1 MIASK
6 CYVWYCYHY
15 GLIIILF
22 PSYLFRLPNLSTS
35 FMFVPRLRRPRAHS
49 NDASAKPPP
58 TPRYLERLNYAKPMA
73 GLSALMVML
82 LLPYP
87 ALAAEALADPSAS
100 SILLLIFF
108 VLIAIGISFICS
120 LAEAAL
126 LSMTP
131 SYIADIQETN
141 PKKANML
148 KRLKVD
154 NIDQSLA
161 AILTLNT
168 VAHTLGSI
176 GAGAQATIVF
186 GSAWF
191 GLFSAIMTLAILFL
205 SEIMP
210 KTLGTI
216 YWRQLGGMVAY
227 FVRGII
233 LLLYPLIWVSEK
245 LTKLLVRGKEPQA
258 FSRRE
263 FAALASIGEE
273 SGQIDPLESRIIRN
287 LLAFGA
293 IKVEDI
299 MTPRSVILAFEEN
312 KTVAELLVDRPKL
325 TFSRLPIYDG
335 DLDNITGFVLKTD
348 MLLAKVNHAMH
359 KPLTQFK
366 RDITFVF
373 SKMKLF
379 DLLELMLKNRIHI
392 AVTVGEYGEVKGLV
406 TLEDVFETLL
416 GLEIVD
422 EIDRVED
429 MQALARQMMDRRVER
444 LGMKLSDDELS
455 EDSNAD
461 TKTERFRQ
469 SDRS

>member
-1 MIASK
+1 MSPTFS
-6 CYVWYCYHY
+6 VT
-15 GLIIILF
+15 
-22 PSYLFRLPNLSTS
+22 SRLYRS
-35 FMFVPRLRRPRAHS
+35 RACRKQ
-49 NDASAKPPP
+49 ASAEPPP
-58 TPRYLERLNYAKPMA
+58 ITDLVFYKLMTPFRVSTFSFLL
-73 GLSALMVML
+73 L
-82 LLPYP
+82 LLPHSV
-87 ALAAEALADPSAS
+87 LAASSAVTTEVAAQATTS
-100 SILLLIFF
+100 NILLLVLF
-108 VLIAIGISFICS
+108 VVMAIGLSFICS
-120 LAEAAL
+120 LAESAL
-126 LSMTP
+126 LTMTP
-131 SYIADIQETN
+131 SYIADVQERN
-141 PKKANML
+141 PAKAIML
-148 KRLKVD
+148 KRLKID

-168 VAHTLGSI
+168 VAHTVGSI

-191 GLFSAIMTLAILFL
+191 GVFSAFMTLAILFI
-205 SEIMP
+205 SEIIP
-210 KTLGTI
+210 KTLGTV
-216 YWRQLGGMVAY
+216 YWRQLSGMVAY

-233 LLLYPLIWVSEK
+233 VLLYPLIWISERI
-245 LTKLLVRGKEPQA
+245 TKLLVSGKETDV

-273 SGQIDPLESRIIRN
+273 AGQIDPLESRIIRN

-299 MTPRSVILAFEEN
+299 MTPRSVMLAFEQN
-312 KTVAELLVDRPKL
+312 NTVTELLADRPKL

-348 MLLAKVNHAMH
+348 ILLAKVNHAMH
-359 KPLTQFK
+359 RPLTQFQ
-366 RDITFVF
+366 REITFVF

-392 AVTVGEYGEVKGLV
+392 AITVGEYGEVKGLV

-444 LGMKLSDDELS
+444 LGMKLNDDGYAV
-455 EDSNAD
+455 DSAAGDNNHND
-461 TKTERFRQ
+461 KHKN
-469 SDRS
+469 

>member
-1 MIASK
+1 M
-6 CYVWYCYHY
+6 
-15 GLIIILF
+15 
-22 PSYLFRLPNLSTS
+22 ST
-35 FMFVPRLRRPRAHS
+35 PRLYRPRAYRKA
-49 NDASAKPPP
+49 ASAKPPP
-58 TPRYLERLNYAKPMA
+58 TVPHHKRFGTVLAPNSRLAMLMA
-73 GLSALMVML
+73 LSLV

-87 ALAAEALADPSAS
+87 ALAASAMAEPTALSVV
-100 SILLLIFF
+100 LLIFF
-108 VLIAIGISFICS
+108 VLLAIGVSFVCS
-120 LAEAAL
+120 LAESVL

-131 SYIADIQETN
+131 SFIADVEESN
-141 PKKANML
+141 PKKASML
-148 KRLKVD
+148 RGLKID

-205 SEIMP
+205 SEIIP
-210 KTLGTI
+210 KTLGTV
-216 YWRQLGGMVAY
+216 YWRQLSGMVAY

-233 LLLYPLIWVSEK
+233 MLLYPLIWISER
-245 LTKLLVRGKEPQA
+245 LTKLLVRGKKTQT

-299 MTPRSVILAFEEN
+299 MTPRSVMLAFEQT
-312 KTVAELLVDRPKL
+312 KTVAEVLADRPKL

-359 KPLTQFK
+359 KPLIQFQ
-366 RDITFVF
+366 REITFVF

-379 DLLELMLKNRIHI
+379 DLLELMLKNRLHI
-392 AVTVGEYGEVKGLV
+392 TITVGEYGEVKGVV

-416 GLEIVD
+416 GLEIID

-444 LGMKLSDDELS
+444 LGMKLSDDEQDDNS
-455 EDSNAD
+455 KANM
-461 TKTERFRQ
+461 Q
-469 SDRS
+469 

>member
-1 MIASK
+1 
-6 CYVWYCYHY
+6 
-15 GLIIILF
+15 
-22 PSYLFRLPNLSTS
+22 
-35 FMFVPRLRRPRAHS
+35 MFVPRLCRPRAHRK
-49 NDASAKPPP
+49 DASAEPPP
-58 TPRYLERLNYAKPMA
+58 RMTTSSRFGYTSFSA
-73 GLSALMVML
+73 LSALAIFML
-82 LLPYP
+82 PQAVWAAGAVSTSSEAAAP
-87 ALAAEALADPSAS
+87 TALSVS
-100 SILLLIFF
+100 LLIFF
-108 VLIAIGISFICS
+108 VLLAIGVSFVCS
-120 LAEAAL
+120 LAESVL

-131 SYIADIQETN
+131 SFIADVQETS
-141 PKKANML
+141 PKKAEML
-148 KRLKVD
+148 KSLKVD

-191 GLFSAIMTLAILFL
+191 GLFSALMTLAILFL
-205 SEIMP
+205 SEIIP
-210 KTLGTI
+210 KTLGTV
-216 YWRQLGGMVAY
+216 YWRQLSGLVAY

-233 LLLYPLIWVSEK
+233 MLLYPLIWFSER
-245 LTKLLVRGKEPQA
+245 LTKLLVRGKEPQT

-299 MTPRSVILAFEEN
+299 MTPRSVMLAFEEN

-359 KPLTQFK
+359 KPLTQFQ

-392 AVTVGEYGEVKGLV
+392 AITVGEYGEVKGLV

-444 LGMKLSDDELS
+444 LGMKLSDDEQY
-455 EDSNAD
+455 EDSNNE
-461 TKTERFRQ
+461 TK
-469 SDRS
+469 S

>member
-1 MIASK
+1 
-6 CYVWYCYHY
+6 
-15 GLIIILF
+15 
-22 PSYLFRLPNLSTS
+22 
-35 FMFVPRLRRPRAHS
+35 MFVPRLCRPRAHRE
-49 NDASAKPPP
+49 DASAEPPP
-58 TPRYLERLNYAKPMA
+58 RMTTSSRFGYTFFAVLCAL
-73 GLSALMVML
+73 ALM
-82 LLPYP
+82 LPHSVWAAGAASP
-87 ALAAEALADPSAS
+87 TAVAAAPTALNVG
-100 SILLLIFF
+100 LLIFF
-108 VLIAIGISFICS
+108 VVLAIGVSFACS
-120 LAEAAL
+120 LAESVL

-131 SYIADIQETN
+131 SFIADVQETN
-141 PKKANML
+141 PKKADML
-148 KRLKVD
+148 KSLKVD

-205 SEIMP
+205 SEIIP
-210 KTLGTI
+210 KTLGTV
-216 YWRQLGGMVAY
+216 YWRQLSGMVAY

-233 LLLYPLIWVSEK
+233 MILYPLIWVSER
-245 LTKLLVRGKEPQA
+245 LTKLLVRGKEPQT

-299 MTPRSVILAFEEN
+299 MTPRSVMLAFEEN

-392 AVTVGEYGEVKGLV
+392 AITVGEYGEVKGLV

-444 LGMKLSDDELS
+444 LGMKLSDDEQY
-455 EDSNAD
+455 EDSNSEN
-461 TKTERFRQ
+461 KF
-469 SDRS
+469 

>member
-1 MIASK
+1 
-6 CYVWYCYHY
+6 
-15 GLIIILF
+15 
-22 PSYLFRLPNLSTS
+22 
-35 FMFVPRLRRPRAHS
+35 MFIPRLCRPRACRK
-49 NDASAKPPP
+49 DASAEPPP
-58 TPRYLERLNYAKPMA
+58 TMRHSPRL
-73 GLSALMVML
+73 GLGIKSLSLLTVLTTFML
-82 LLPYP
+82 PK
-87 ALAAEALADPSAS
+87 AVWAAEGLAEPTAAS
-100 SILLLIFF
+100 VLLLILF

-120 LAEAAL
+120 LAESVL

-131 SYIADIQETN
+131 SYIADIQEN
-141 PKKANML
+141 NLKKGQML
-148 KRLKVD
+148 KQLKVD

-168 VAHTLGSI
+168 AAHTLGSI

-186 GSAWF
+186 GSTWF
-191 GLFSAIMTLAILFL
+191 GVFSAIMTLAILIF
-205 SEIMP
+205 SEIIP
-210 KTLGTI
+210 KTLGTM
-216 YWRQLGGMVAY
+216 YWRRLSGLVAY
-227 FVRGII
+227 FVRTII
-233 LLLYPLIWVSEK
+233 VALYPVIWFSER
-245 LTKLLVRGKEPQA
+245 LTKLLVRGKETHV

-299 MTPRSVILAFEEN
+299 MTPRSVMLAFEEN

-392 AVTVGEYGEVKGLV
+392 AITVGEYGEVKGLV

-444 LGMKLSDDELS
+444 LGMKLSDDEQY
-455 EDSNAD
+455 EDSN
-461 TKTERFRQ
+461 TE
-469 SDRS
+469 SKL

>member
-1 MIASK
+1 MFPTF
-6 CYVWYCYHY
+6 
-15 GLIIILF
+15 LF
-22 PSYLFRLPNLSTS
+22 T
-35 FMFVPRLRRPRAHS
+35 PRLCRPRAYRKE
-49 NDASAKPPP
+49 ASAKPPP
-58 TPRYLERLNYAKPMA
+58 AMRYHARF
-73 GLSALMVML
+73 GVIGVSATL
-82 LLPYP
+82 LLAILLMMLPHP
-87 ALAAEALADPSAS
+87 ALAVETLAEPTTANVLF
-100 SILLLIFF
+100 LLLF

-126 LSMTP
+126 LTMTP
-131 SYIADIQETN
+131 SYIADVQENN

-168 VAHTLGSI
+168 MAHTLGSI

-191 GLFSAIMTLAILFL
+191 GVFSAVMTFAILIF
-205 SEIMP
+205 SEIIP
-210 KTLGTI
+210 KTLGTM
-216 YWRQLGGMVAY
+216 YWRQLSGLVTY

-233 LLLYPLIWVSEK
+233 ILLYPIIWLSER
-245 LTKLLVRGKEPQA
+245 LTKFLVRGKEA
-258 FSRRE
+258 DVFSRRE
-263 FAALASIGEE
+263 FSALASIGEE
-273 SGQIDPLESRIIRN
+273 AGHIDPLEARIIRN

-299 MTPRSVILAFEEN
+299 MTPRSVMLAFEQT
-312 KTVAELLVDRPKL
+312 KTIADVMADRPKL

-359 KPLTQFK
+359 KPLIQFQ
-366 RDITFVF
+366 REITYVF

-379 DLLELMLKNRIHI
+379 DLLDLMLKNRIHI

-406 TLEDVFETLL
+406 TLEDVLETLL

-444 LGMKLSDDELS
+444 LGMKLSDDE
-455 EDSNAD
+455 EYDNGN
-461 TKTERFRQ
+461 T
-469 SDRS
+469 

>member
-1 MIASK
+1 
-6 CYVWYCYHY
+6 
-15 GLIIILF
+15 
-22 PSYLFRLPNLSTS
+22 
-35 FMFVPRLRRPRAHS
+35 MFIPRLCRPRACRK
-49 NDASAKPPP
+49 DVSAEPPP
-58 TPRYLERLNYAKPMA
+58 TMRHNPRL
-73 GLSALMVML
+73 GLGIKSLSLLTVLTTFML
-82 LLPYP
+82 PQ
-87 ALAAEALADPSAS
+87 AVWAAEGLAEPTTTNV
-100 SILLLIFF
+100 LLLILF

-120 LAEAAL
+120 LAESVL

-131 SYIADIQETN
+131 SYIADIQENN
-141 PKKANML
+141 PKKGQML
-148 KRLKVD
+148 KQLKVD

-168 VAHTLGSI
+168 AAHTLGSI

-186 GSAWF
+186 GSTWF
-191 GLFSAIMTLAILFL
+191 GVFSAIMTLAILIF
-205 SEIMP
+205 SEIIP
-210 KTLGTI
+210 KTLGTM
-216 YWRQLGGMVAY
+216 YWRRLSGLVAY
-227 FVRGII
+227 FVRTII
-233 LLLYPLIWVSEK
+233 VALYPVIWFSER
-245 LTKLLVRGKEPQA
+245 LTKLLVRGKETHV

-299 MTPRSVILAFEEN
+299 MTPRSVMLAFEEN

-392 AVTVGEYGEVKGLV
+392 AITVGEYGEVKGLV

-444 LGMKLSDDELS
+444 LGMKLSDDEQY
-455 EDSNAD
+455 EDSN
-461 TKTERFRQ
+461 T
-469 SDRS
+469 

>member
-1 MIASK
+1 
-6 CYVWYCYHY
+6 
-15 GLIIILF
+15 
-22 PSYLFRLPNLSTS
+22 
-35 FMFVPRLRRPRAHS
+35 MFIPRLCRPRACRK
-49 NDASAKPPP
+49 DASAKPPP
-58 TPRYLERLNYAKPMA
+58 TMRNNACLRLGVKP
-73 GLSALMVML
+73 LSLLTVLTTFML
-82 LLPYP
+82 PQ
-87 ALAAEALADPSAS
+87 AVWAADGSANPSAS
-100 SILLLIFF
+100 SVLLLILF
-108 VLIAIGISFICS
+108 VLIAIGISFVCS
-120 LAEAAL
+120 LAESVL

-131 SYIADIQETN
+131 SYIADVQEHN
-141 PKKANML
+141 SKKANML
-148 KRLKVD
+148 RRLKID

-205 SEIMP
+205 SEIIP
-210 KTLGTI
+210 KTLGTV
-216 YWRQLGGMVAY
+216 YWRQLSGVVAY

-245 LTKLLVRGKEPQA
+245 LTKLLVRGKEPET

-299 MTPRSVILAFEEN
+299 MTPRSVMLAFEEN

-392 AVTVGEYGEVKGLV
+392 AITVGEYGEVKGLV

-444 LGMKLSDDELS
+444 LGMKLSDDEHY
-455 EDSNAD
+455 EDGN
-461 TKTERFRQ
+461 TE
-469 SDRS
+469 SKL

>member
-1 MIASK
+1 
-6 CYVWYCYHY
+6 
-15 GLIIILF
+15 
-22 PSYLFRLPNLSTS
+22 
-35 FMFVPRLRRPRAHS
+35 MFVPRLCRPRAHRE
-49 NDASAKPPP
+49 DASAEPPP
-58 TPRYLERLNYAKPMA
+58 RMTTSSRFGYTFFAVLCAL
-73 GLSALMVML
+73 ALM
-82 LLPYP
+82 LPHSVWAAGAASP
-87 ALAAEALADPSAS
+87 TAVAAAPTALNVG
-100 SILLLIFF
+100 LLIFF
-108 VLIAIGISFICS
+108 VVLAIGVSFACS
-120 LAEAAL
+120 LAESVL

-131 SYIADIQETN
+131 SFIADVQETN
-141 PKKANML
+141 PKKADML
-148 KRLKVD
+148 KSLKVD

-205 SEIMP
+205 SEIIP
-210 KTLGTI
+210 KTLGTV
-216 YWRQLGGMVAY
+216 YWRQLSGMVAY

-233 LLLYPLIWVSEK
+233 MILYPLIWVSER
-245 LTKLLVRGKEPQA
+245 LTKLLVRGKEPQT

-299 MTPRSVILAFEEN
+299 MTPRSVMLAFEEN

-325 TFSRLPIYDG
+325 TFSRWPIYDG

-348 MLLAKVNHAMH
+348 MLLAKVNHATH

-392 AVTVGEYGEVKGLV
+392 AITVGEYGEVKGLV

-444 LGMKLSDDELS
+444 LGMKLSDDEQY
-455 EDSNAD
+455 EDSNSEN
-461 TKTERFRQ
+461 KF
-469 SDRS
+469 

>member
-1 MIASK
+1 
-6 CYVWYCYHY
+6 
-15 GLIIILF
+15 
-22 PSYLFRLPNLSTS
+22 
-35 FMFVPRLRRPRAHS
+35 MFVPRLCRPRAHRK
-49 NDASAKPPP
+49 DASAEPPP
-58 TPRYLERLNYAKPMA
+58 RMTTSSRFGYTSF
-73 GLSALMVML
+73 SALSVLAILML
-82 LLPYP
+82 PQAVWAAGAVSTSSEAAAP
-87 ALAAEALADPSAS
+87 TALSVS
-100 SILLLIFF
+100 LLIFF
-108 VLIAIGISFICS
+108 VLLAIGVSFVCS
-120 LAEAAL
+120 LAESVL

-131 SYIADIQETN
+131 SFIADVQETS
-141 PKKANML
+141 PKKAEML
-148 KRLKVD
+148 KSLKVD

-191 GLFSAIMTLAILFL
+191 GLFSALMTLAILFL
-205 SEIMP
+205 SEIIP
-210 KTLGTI
+210 KTLGTV
-216 YWRQLGGMVAY
+216 YWRQLSGLVAY

-233 LLLYPLIWVSEK
+233 LLLYPLIWFSER
-245 LTKLLVRGKEPQA
+245 LTKLLVRGKEPQT

-299 MTPRSVILAFEEN
+299 MTPRSVMLAFEEN

-359 KPLTQFK
+359 KPLTQFQ

-392 AVTVGEYGEVKGLV
+392 AITVGEYGEVKGLV

-444 LGMKLSDDELS
+444 LGMKLSDDEQY
-455 EDSNAD
+455 EDSNSEP
-461 TKTERFRQ
+461 K
-469 SDRS
+469 S

>member
-1 MIASK
+1 MS
-6 CYVWYCYHY
+6 
-15 GLIIILF
+15 
-22 PSYLFRLPNLSTS
+22 
-35 FMFVPRLRRPRAHS
+35 VPRLYRPRACRK
-49 NDASAKPPP
+49 DASAKPPP
-58 TPRYLERLNYAKPMA
+58 TMRDKTWLNLKSFSTLSLLVTLILPHSVWAA
-73 GLSALMVML
+73 DGLAN
-82 LLPYP
+82 
-87 ALAAEALADPSAS
+87 PSTS
-100 SILLLIFF
+100 SVLLLILF
-108 VLIAIGISFICS
+108 VLVAIGISFICS

-126 LSMTP
+126 LTMTP
-131 SYIADIQETN
+131 SYIADLQETN
-141 PKKANML
+141 PKKAGML
-148 KRLKVD
+148 RRLKID

-191 GLFSAIMTLAILFL
+191 GLFSAVMTLAILFL

-210 KTLGTI
+210 KTLGTV

-273 SGQIDPLESRIIRN
+273 AGQIDPLESRIIRN

-299 MTPRSVILAFEEN
+299 MTPRSVMLSFEEN

-348 MLLAKVNHAMH
+348 MLLAKVNNAVD

-392 AVTVGEYGEVKGLV
+392 AITVGEYGEVKGLV

-429 MQALARQMMDRRVER
+429 MQALARQMMDKRVER
-444 LGMKLSDDELS
+444 LGLKLSDDEQY
-455 EDSNAD
+455 EDNGAEN
-461 TKTERFRQ
+461 KQ
-469 SDRS
+469 

>member
-1 MIASK
+1 MS
-6 CYVWYCYHY
+6 
-15 GLIIILF
+15 
-22 PSYLFRLPNLSTS
+22 
-35 FMFVPRLRRPRAHS
+35 VPRLYRPRACRK
-49 NDASAKPPP
+49 DASAEPPP
-58 TPRYLERLNYAKPMA
+58 TMWGSSRSLIRFNIKSF
-73 GLSALMVML
+73 SAF
-82 LLPYP
+82 
-87 ALAAEALADPSAS
+87 
-100 SILLLIFF
+100 ILLLTSLLPQAVFAAGEVANPTASSVLLLILF
-108 VLIAIGISFICS
+108 VLVAIGISFICS

-131 SYIADIQETN
+131 SYIADLQETN
-141 PKKANML
+141 PKKSNML

-191 GLFSAIMTLAILFL
+191 GLFSAFMTLAILFL

-216 YWRQLGGMVAY
+216 YWRQLGGLVAY
-227 FVRGII
+227 FVRGIV
-233 LLLYPLIWVSEK
+233 LLLYPLIWISEK

-299 MTPRSVILAFEEN
+299 MTPRSVMLAFEEN

-325 TFSRLPIYDG
+325 TFSRLPIYDS

-348 MLLAKVNHAMH
+348 VLLAKVNHAVH

-392 AVTVGEYGEVKGLV
+392 AITVGEYGEVKGLV

-444 LGMKLSDDELS
+444 LGMKLSDDEQY
-455 EDSNAD
+455 EDSHNEH
-461 TKTERFRQ
+461 KH
-469 SDRS
+469 

>member
-1 MIASK
+1 
-6 CYVWYCYHY
+6 
-15 GLIIILF
+15 
-22 PSYLFRLPNLSTS
+22 
-35 FMFVPRLRRPRAHS
+35 MFVPRLCRPRAHRK
-49 NDASAKPPP
+49 DASAEPPP
-58 TPRYLERLNYAKPMA
+58 RMTTSSRFGYTSFSA
-73 GLSALMVML
+73 LSALAILML
-82 LLPYP
+82 PQAVWAAGAVSTSSEAAAP
-87 ALAAEALADPSAS
+87 TALSVS
-100 SILLLIFF
+100 LLIFF
-108 VLIAIGISFICS
+108 VLLAIGVSFVCS
-120 LAEAAL
+120 LAESVL

-131 SYIADIQETN
+131 SFIADVQETS
-141 PKKANML
+141 PKKAEML
-148 KRLKVD
+148 KSLKVD

-191 GLFSAIMTLAILFL
+191 GLFSALMTLAILFL
-205 SEIMP
+205 SEIIP
-210 KTLGTI
+210 KTLGTV
-216 YWRQLGGMVAY
+216 YWRQLSGLVAY

-233 LLLYPLIWVSEK
+233 MLLYPLIWFSER
-245 LTKLLVRGKEPQA
+245 LTKLLVRGKEPQT

-299 MTPRSVILAFEEN
+299 MTPRSVMLAFEEN

-359 KPLTQFK
+359 KPLTQFQ

-392 AVTVGEYGEVKGLV
+392 AITVGEYGEVKGLV

-444 LGMKLSDDELS
+444 LGMKLSDDEQY
-455 EDSNAD
+455 EDSNNEP
-461 TKTERFRQ
+461 K
-469 SDRS
+469 S

>member
-1 MIASK
+1 
-6 CYVWYCYHY
+6 
-15 GLIIILF
+15 
-22 PSYLFRLPNLSTS
+22 
-35 FMFVPRLRRPRAHS
+35 MFVPRLCRLRAHRK
-49 NDASAKPPP
+49 DASAEPPP
-58 TPRYLERLNYAKPMA
+58 RMTTSSRFGYTSFSA
-73 GLSALMVML
+73 LSALAILML
-82 LLPYP
+82 PQAVWAAGAVSTSSEAAAP
-87 ALAAEALADPSAS
+87 TALSVS
-100 SILLLIFF
+100 LLIFF
-108 VLIAIGISFICS
+108 VLLAIGVSFVCS
-120 LAEAAL
+120 LAESVL

-131 SYIADIQETN
+131 SFIADVQETS
-141 PKKANML
+141 PKKAEML
-148 KRLKVD
+148 KSLKVD

-191 GLFSAIMTLAILFL
+191 GLFSALMTLAILFL
-205 SEIMP
+205 SEIIP
-210 KTLGTI
+210 KTLGTV
-216 YWRQLGGMVAY
+216 YWRQLSGLVAY

-233 LLLYPLIWVSEK
+233 LLLYPLIWFSER
-245 LTKLLVRGKEPQA
+245 LTKLLVRGKEPQT

-299 MTPRSVILAFEEN
+299 MTPRSVMLAFEEN

-359 KPLTQFK
+359 KPLTQFQ

-392 AVTVGEYGEVKGLV
+392 AITVGEYGEVKGLV

-444 LGMKLSDDELS
+444 LGMKLSDDEQY
-455 EDSNAD
+455 EDSNNEP
-461 TKTERFRQ
+461 K
-469 SDRS
+469 S

>member
-1 MIASK
+1 
-6 CYVWYCYHY
+6 
-15 GLIIILF
+15 
-22 PSYLFRLPNLSTS
+22 
-35 FMFVPRLRRPRAHS
+35 MFTPRLCRPRAYRKE
-49 NDASAKPPP
+49 ASAKPPP
-58 TPRYLERLNYAKPMA
+58 TTRYQGRFGAI
-73 GLSALMVML
+73 GALATLLLAML
-82 LLPYP
+82 VTMLPYP
-87 ALAAEALADPSAS
+87 AMAAETLAEPTTANV
-100 SILLLIFF
+100 LFLMLF

-126 LSMTP
+126 LTMTP
-131 SYIADIQETN
+131 SYIADVQESN
-141 PKKANML
+141 PKKADML
-148 KRLKVD
+148 RRLKVD

-168 VAHTLGSI
+168 MAHTLGSI

-191 GLFSAIMTLAILFL
+191 GVFSAIMTFAILIF
-205 SEIMP
+205 SEIIP
-210 KTLGTI
+210 KTLGTM
-216 YWRQLGGMVAY
+216 YWRQLSGLVTY

-233 LLLYPLIWVSEK
+233 VILYPIIWLSER
-245 LTKLLVRGKEPQA
+245 LTRFLVRGKEA
-258 FSRRE
+258 NVFSRRE
-263 FAALASIGEE
+263 FSALASIGEE
-273 SGQIDPLESRIIRN
+273 AGQIDPLEARIIRN

-299 MTPRSVILAFEEN
+299 MTPRSVMLAFEQT
-312 KTVAELLVDRPKL
+312 KTIAEVMADRPKL

-335 DLDNITGFVLKTD
+335 ELDNITGFVLKTD

-359 KPLTQFK
+359 KPLTQFQ
-366 RDITFVF
+366 RDITYVF

-379 DLLELMLKNRIHI
+379 DLLDLMLKNRIHI
-392 AVTVGEYGEVKGLV
+392 AITVGEYGEVKGLV

-444 LGMKLSDDELS
+444 LGMKLSDDEGY
-455 EDSNAD
+455 DDVN
-461 TKTERFRQ
+461 T
-469 SDRS
+469 

>member
-1 MIASK
+1 
-6 CYVWYCYHY
+6 
-15 GLIIILF
+15 
-22 PSYLFRLPNLSTS
+22 
-35 FMFVPRLRRPRAHS
+35 MFVPRLCRPRAHRK
-49 NDASAKPPP
+49 DASAEPPP
-58 TPRYLERLNYAKPMA
+58 RMKNSSQIGYTFF
-73 GLSALMVML
+73 SALALLML
-82 LLPYP
+82 PQSVWAAGAVATTTAAAAP
-87 ALAAEALADPSAS
+87 TALSVS
-100 SILLLIFF
+100 LLIFF
-108 VLIAIGISFICS
+108 VLLAIGVSFVCS
-120 LAEAAL
+120 LAESVL

-131 SYIADIQETN
+131 SFIADVQETS
-141 PKKANML
+141 PKKAAML
-148 KRLKVD
+148 KSLKVD

-205 SEIMP
+205 SEIIP
-210 KTLGTI
+210 KTLGTV
-216 YWRQLGGMVAY
+216 YWRQLSGMVAY

-233 LLLYPLIWVSEK
+233 MILYPLIWVSER
-245 LTKLLVRGKEPQA
+245 LTKLLVRGKETQT

-299 MTPRSVILAFEEN
+299 MTPRSVMLAFEEN

-392 AVTVGEYGEVKGLV
+392 AITVGEYGEVKGLV

-444 LGMKLSDDELS
+444 LGMKLSDDEQDD
-455 EDSNAD
+455 DSN
-461 TKTERFRQ
+461 
-469 SDRS
+469 SDAKF

>member
-1 MIASK
+1 MFTTF
-6 CYVWYCYHY
+6 
-15 GLIIILF
+15 L
-22 PSYLFRLPNLSTS
+22 
-35 FMFVPRLRRPRAHS
+35 FVPRSCHLRAYRK
-49 NDASAKPPP
+49 DASSKPPP
-58 TPRYLERLNYAKPMA
+58 APLYYKCLGKSTKRL
-73 GLSALMVML
+73 SSML
-82 LLPYP
+82 LAAVAFLLMFLPYP
-87 ALAAEALADPSAS
+87 ALAATTEQPTTGNV
-100 SILLLIFF
+100 LLLIGF
-108 VLIAIGISFICS
+108 VSMAIGLSFICS
-120 LAEAAL
+120 ISESVL

-131 SYIADIQETN
+131 SYIADVQERN
-141 PKKANML
+141 PKKAGML
-148 KRLKVD
+148 KRLKQDSV
-154 NIDQSLA
+154 DQSLA

-168 VAHTLGSI
+168 IANTLGSI

-191 GLFSAIMTLAILFL
+191 GLFSALMTLAILTF
-205 SEIMP
+205 SEIIP
-210 KTLGTI
+210 KTLGTV
-216 YWRQLGGMVAY
+216 YWRQLSGPVAY

-233 LLLYPLIWVSEK
+233 VILYPIIWLSER
-245 LTKLLVRGKEPQA
+245 LTNLLVRGKETDV

-299 MTPRSVILAFEEN
+299 MTPRSVMLAFEQS
-312 KTVAELLVDRPKL
+312 KTVAEVLADRPKL

-359 KPLTQFK
+359 KPLTQFQ

-379 DLLELMLKNRIHI
+379 DLLELMLKNRLQI
-392 AVTVGEYGEVKGLV
+392 AITVGEYGEVKGLV

-444 LGMKLSDDELS
+444 LGMKLEDDKQIDNLPVQE
-455 EDSNAD
+455 
-461 TKTERFRQ
+461 K
-469 SDRS
+469 

>member
-1 MIASK
+1 M
-6 CYVWYCYHY
+6 
-15 GLIIILF
+15 
-22 PSYLFRLPNLSTS
+22 ST
-35 FMFVPRLRRPRAHS
+35 PRLYRPRAYRKA
-49 NDASAKPPP
+49 ASAKPPP
-58 TPRYLERLNYAKPMA
+58 TVPYHKRFGTVLAPNSRLAMLMA
-73 GLSALMVML
+73 LSLV

-87 ALAAEALADPSAS
+87 ALAASAMAEPTALSVV
-100 SILLLIFF
+100 LLIFF
-108 VLIAIGISFICS
+108 VLLAIGVSFVCS
-120 LAEAAL
+120 LAESVL

-131 SYIADIQETN
+131 SFIADVEESN
-141 PKKANML
+141 PKKASML
-148 KRLKVD
+148 RGLKID

-205 SEIMP
+205 SEIIP
-210 KTLGTI
+210 KTLGTV
-216 YWRQLGGMVAY
+216 YWRQLSGMVAY

-233 LLLYPLIWVSEK
+233 MLLYPLIWISER
-245 LTKLLVRGKEPQA
+245 LTKLLVRGKKTQT

-299 MTPRSVILAFEEN
+299 MTPRSVMLAFEQT
-312 KTVAELLVDRPKL
+312 KTVAEVLADRPKL

-359 KPLTQFK
+359 KPLIQFQ
-366 RDITFVF
+366 REITFVF

-379 DLLELMLKNRIHI
+379 DLLELMLKNRLHI
-392 AVTVGEYGEVKGLV
+392 AITVGEYGEVKGVV

-444 LGMKLSDDELS
+444 LGMKLSDDEQDDNS
-455 EDSNAD
+455 KANM
-461 TKTERFRQ
+461 Q
-469 SDRS
+469 

>member
-1 MIASK
+1 
-6 CYVWYCYHY
+6 
-15 GLIIILF
+15 
-22 PSYLFRLPNLSTS
+22 
-35 FMFVPRLRRPRAHS
+35 MFVPRLCRPRAHRK
-49 NDASAKPPP
+49 DASAEPPP
-58 TPRYLERLNYAKPMA
+58 RMTTSSRFGYTSFSA
-73 GLSALMVML
+73 LSALAILML
-82 LLPYP
+82 PQAVSAAGAVSTSSEAAAP
-87 ALAAEALADPSAS
+87 TALSVS
-100 SILLLIFF
+100 LLIFF
-108 VLIAIGISFICS
+108 VLLAIGVSFVCS
-120 LAEAAL
+120 LAESVL

-131 SYIADIQETN
+131 SFIADVQETS
-141 PKKANML
+141 PKKAEML
-148 KRLKVD
+148 KSLKVD

-191 GLFSAIMTLAILFL
+191 GLFSALMTLAILFL
-205 SEIMP
+205 SEIIP
-210 KTLGTI
+210 KTLGTV
-216 YWRQLGGMVAY
+216 YWRQLSGLVAY

-233 LLLYPLIWVSEK
+233 MLLYPLIWFSER
-245 LTKLLVRGKEPQA
+245 LTKLLVRGKEPQT

-299 MTPRSVILAFEEN
+299 MTPRSVMLAFEEN

-359 KPLTQFK
+359 KPLTQFQ

-392 AVTVGEYGEVKGLV
+392 AITVGEYGEVKGLV

-444 LGMKLSDDELS
+444 LGMKLSDDEQY
-455 EDSNAD
+455 EDSNSEN
-461 TKTERFRQ
+461 KF
-469 SDRS
+469 

>member
-1 MIASK
+1 MS
-6 CYVWYCYHY
+6 
-15 GLIIILF
+15 
-22 PSYLFRLPNLSTS
+22 
-35 FMFVPRLRRPRAHS
+35 VPRLYRPRACRK
-49 NDASAKPPP
+49 DASAKPPP
-58 TPRYLERLNYAKPMA
+58 TMRDKTWLNLKSFST
-73 GLSALMVML
+73 LSL
-82 LLPYP
+82 LITLILPHSVW
-87 ALAAEALADPSAS
+87 AADGLADPSAS
-100 SILLLIFF
+100 SVLLLILF
-108 VLIAIGISFICS
+108 VLVAIGISFICS

-126 LSMTP
+126 LTMTP
-131 SYIADIQETN
+131 SYIADLQETN
-141 PKKANML
+141 PKKASML
-148 KRLKVD
+148 RRLKID

-191 GLFSAIMTLAILFL
+191 GLFSAVMTLAILFL

-210 KTLGTI
+210 KTLGTV

-273 SGQIDPLESRIIRN
+273 AGQIDPLESRIIRN

-299 MTPRSVILAFEEN
+299 MTPRSVMLSFEEN

-348 MLLAKVNHAMH
+348 MLLAKVNNAVD

-392 AVTVGEYGEVKGLV
+392 AITVGEYGEVKGLV

-429 MQALARQMMDRRVER
+429 MQALARQMMDKRVER
-444 LGMKLSDDELS
+444 LGLKLSDDEQY
-455 EDSNAD
+455 EDNSAEN
-461 TKTERFRQ
+461 KQ
-469 SDRS
+469 